1 MKTNNYFQP
10 QTCVERTLP
19 QIVILQTVGESHNS
33 ETIPQNPPT
42 PGGGG
47 LSAPRRL

>member
-10 QTCVERTLP
+10 QTCVEC
-19 QIVILQTVGESHNS
+19 
-33 ETIPQNPPT
+33 TIPQMVILGVSGEEPNTEKLPDMPI

-47 LSAPRRL
+47 LGAPRKTV